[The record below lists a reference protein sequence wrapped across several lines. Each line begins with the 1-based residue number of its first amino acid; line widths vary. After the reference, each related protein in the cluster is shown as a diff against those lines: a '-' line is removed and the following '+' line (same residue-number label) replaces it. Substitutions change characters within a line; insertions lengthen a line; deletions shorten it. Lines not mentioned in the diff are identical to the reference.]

1 MIKSFLILLLLLLF
15 SCSTPQ
21 NGIDQ
26 LLPVIQLQS
35 GKSDTLFVPDLF
47 YTRDYTLNVQSNNMI
62 LAVYDAQ
69 SRQLALTPKAGHFG
83 WTSLSF
89 VLDGKKY
96 DLPVRIER
104 RVPVTL
110 KYKAAS
116 PTDVVQVIGSFNTWD
131 RHSAPMTDKDG
142 NGVFSKTFY
151 LRPGRYEYRFY
162 VNRKERIDPKNPD
175 KILNPFG
182 EYNSLLT
189 VRGPAGNP
197 PEIYN
202 ERARKKREKFYFD
215 FSLQNIPDSV
225 RVFAWLNNRRLNAGR
240 YKVQAA
246 HIHVTLDKD
255 QVQRDGILR
264 IAIQG
269 KSRASNLQVIDFN
282 PLFKKNMA
290 LKDRSWYDAIA
301 YSIIVDRFK
310 DGDPANTQK
319 IKNNQLPD
327 KSNYYGGD
335 LQGVLDEIDA
345 GYFSNLG
352 VNVLWLSPVVQNP
365 FEAYREYPEPHRFT
379 SGYHGYWPIA
389 SDKVDVRFGD
399 MALLRKLVDHAHA
412 KNIRVILDFVSNHVH
427 IKHPWYHEH
436 RDWFGSVDL
445 PDGRKNLRLWDEFR
459 LTTWFETFLPAFD
472 YPGSDAAVQAM
483 TDNAL
488 WWLKESGVDGF
499 RQDAVKHVP
508 RKFWRTL
515 TRKIREEIEIPE
527 KRRVYQ
533 IGESFGSDKLIRS
546 YIGNGLLDAQFNFN
560 LYDAAIYSFTN
571 PVGSFAD
578 LDAALHKSIAVYGTH
593 TLMGNIMDS
602 HDKVRFL
609 ALADGD
615 VGHAGQD
622 PVTVG
627 WDNPPVVDNPQ
638 SYALEKVYLAYML
651 SAPGLP
657 FIYYGDEI
665 GMTGAADPDNRRPMR
680 FGKALKPVEQDM
692 LKSVKNL
699 IALRN
704 ENSALRY
711 GDFHPLL
718 AEKDVYAYVRSDVR
732 QKLLVVLNKSAR
744 QLEKVF
750 HLKGFEK
757 TKHLIPL
764 SKVYRYVYDGRE
776 LDMTL
781 PAYSAQFFLLKDE

>member
-1 MIKSFLILLLLLLF
+1 MIKSFFIFILFFLF
-15 SCSTPQ
+15 SCSTPK
-21 NGIDQ
+21 NSIDQ
-26 LLPVIQLQS
+26 LLPVIHLQS

-47 YTRDYTLNVQSNNMI
+47 YASDYALTLQPNAM
-62 LAVYDAQ
+62 LRTVYDAK
-69 SRQLALTPKAGHFG
+69 SRLLALTPKAGYFG

-89 VLDGKKY
+89 VLDEQNY
-96 DLPVRIER
+96 ELPLRIER
-104 RVPVTL
+104 RIPVTL
-110 KYKAAS
+110 KYRAAS
-116 PTDVVQVIGSFNTWD
+116 PADVVQVIGSFNTWD
-131 RHSAPMTDKDG
+131 RHSPAMTDEDG
-142 NGVFSKTFY
+142 DGVFSKTFY

-162 VNRKERIDPKNPD
+162 VNHKERIDPKNPN

-189 VRGPAGNP
+189 VHGLSGSP

-202 ERARKKREKFYFD
+202 ERSRKKRNIFYFD
-215 FSLQNIPDSV
+215 FNLKNISDSI
-225 RVFAWLNNRRLNAGR
+225 RVFAWLNNRRLDSSH
-240 YKVQAA
+240 YKLQAR
-246 HIHVTLDKD
+246 HVRVTLDKE

-264 IAIQG
+264 LAVQG
-269 KSRASNLQVIDFN
+269 KNRASTLQVVDFN
-282 PLFKKNMA
+282 PLFKKNIT
-290 LKDRSWYDAIA
+290 LKDWSWYDAIP
-301 YSIIVDRFK
+301 YSIIIDRFK

-319 IKNNQLPD
+319 IKNPQLPD
-327 KSNYYGGD
+327 KSNYHGGD

-345 GYFSNLG
+345 GYFSDLG

-365 FEAYREYPEPHRFT
+365 FEAYREYPPPHRFT

-427 IKHPWYHEH
+427 IKHPWYAEH
-436 RDWFGSVDL
+436 RDWFGSVNL

-483 TDNAL
+483 TDNAV

-515 TRKIREEIEIPE
+515 TRKIQQQIEIPE
-527 KRRVYQ
+527 KRRIFQ

-571 PVGSFAD
+571 PAGSFAD
-578 LDAALHKSIAVYGTH
+578 LDAALHKSIAIYGTH

-615 VGHAGQD
+615 VGRTGQD
-622 PVTVG
+622 PVAVG
-627 WDNPPVVDNPQ
+627 WDNPPAVDNPQ
-638 SYALEKVYLAYML
+638 SYALEEVYMAYLL
-651 SAPGLP
+651 SVPGLP

-680 FGKALKPVEQDM
+680 FGKALKSVERNVFKRV
-692 LKSVKNL
+692 KSL
-699 IALRN
+699 IALRR

-711 GDFHPLL
+711 GDFHTLL
-718 AEKDVYAYVRSDVR
+718 AEKNIYAYVRSDIR
-732 QKLLVVLNKSAR
+732 QKILVVLNKSA
-744 QLEKVF
+744 QQVEKVLP
-750 HLKGFEK
+750 LKGFEK

-764 SKVYRYVYDGRE
+764 SKAFRYLYDGRT